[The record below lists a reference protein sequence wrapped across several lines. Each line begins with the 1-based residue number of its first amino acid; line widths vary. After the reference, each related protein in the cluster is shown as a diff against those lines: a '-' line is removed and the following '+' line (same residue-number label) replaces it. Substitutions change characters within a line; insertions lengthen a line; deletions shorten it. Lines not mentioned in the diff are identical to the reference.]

1 MYSLDSKTRP
11 RRQSRAFTLVEM
23 LVVIAIMSI
32 LMTAGAIGL
41 GGMSG
46 KGVST
51 GVAASE
57 SLFDEARATA
67 VGRNLRACVLVAK
80 KLDNS
85 PADDLRRIVIAYE
98 AVETNPAAANF
109 GQAKNPDIVDPKN
122 LSWVLS
128 SRGSV
133 LPEQVYFSDKLSKQ
147 NHQTGTG
154 AIDTTSNIV
163 DASNQPIK
171 SSSPLKGTYYIYA
184 FNAQGICYT
193 PGASF
198 IIGNGTRNTTKS
210 STDEPPRVTAASKR
224 DFGGFVVWR
233 NGRTSIFRS
242 PEQMGSALT
251 NLDSGKPF

>member
-1 MYSLDSKTRP
+1 MYSIDSKTHP
-11 RRQSRAFTLVEM
+11 RRQCRAFTLVEM

-67 VGRNLRACVLVAK
+67 VGRNLRACVLVAQK
-80 KLDNS
+80 MDNS

-98 AVETNPAAANF
+98 AVETNQTAANF
-109 GQAKNPDIVDPKN
+109 GQAKDPN
-122 LSWVLS
+122 QTDPTLLNWVLS

-133 LPEQVYFSDKLSKQ
+133 LPEQVYFSDLLSKRD
-147 NHQTGTG
+147 HTAGSG
-154 AIDTTSNIV
+154 KIETTSKIV
-163 DASNQPIK
+163 DAANLPLK
-171 SSSPLKGTYYIYA
+171 PTSPLKGSYYIYA
-184 FNAQGICYT
+184 FNAQGISYR

-198 IIGNGTRNTTKS
+198 IIGNGTRNTTQS
-210 STDEPPRVTAASKR
+210 STAAPPKVTAASKR

-233 NGRTSIFRS
+233 NGLTSIFRS
-242 PEQMGSALT
+242 PEQMGSDIK
-251 NLDSGKPF
+251 NLKSGDKF